1 MTDQEIKET
10 LREYADRIIMEMK
23 SEDAYE
29 VKKELDKFIEENN
42 VTPEQLMEFANSG
55 AGEML
60 YMLTC

>member
-1 MTDQEIKET
+1 MTDQEIKEK

-42 VTPEQLMEFANSG
+42 VTPEQLMEFTNSG